1 MALPTGTPA
10 LRDNTPLNRTPVDP
24 TRELFDNAPPVI
36 EEPNDG
42 CDLSVEVDLAGLEQG
57 KGTPQFASCER
68 ALEGNV
74 FLEPTPPELSPWGD
88 QIPSSSPPGAL
99 SETDSSA
106 DSLES
111 RRADSRELFRVATAL
126 ADMHVNDIKVDQGDA
141 PWNGPLPRFP
151 LRTPE
156 TAQYGD
162 VAPPAL
168 PRFSDSL

>member
-1 MALPTGTPA
+1 MVTTPA
-10 LRDNTPLNRTPVDP
+10 LHDNTPPLGP
-24 TRELFDNAPPVI
+24 TRELFNAPPVI
-36 EEPNDG
+36 EEPDGG

-57 KGTPQFASCER
+57 KDAPGFAGCEEA

-74 FLEPTPPELSPWGD
+74 FLEPTPLELSPWSD
-88 QIPSSSPPGAL
+88 PTPSLSPPAAL
-99 SETDSSA
+99 SKTDAPA

-111 RRADSRELFRVATAL
+111 RGADSRELFRVATAL
-126 ADMHVNDIKVDQGDA
+126 ADMHVNDIELDQGDA